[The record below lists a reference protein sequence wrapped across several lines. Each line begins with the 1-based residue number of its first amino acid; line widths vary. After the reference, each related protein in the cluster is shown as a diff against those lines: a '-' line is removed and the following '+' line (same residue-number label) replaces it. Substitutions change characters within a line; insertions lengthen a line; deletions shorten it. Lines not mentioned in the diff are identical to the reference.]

1 MMRRLKP
8 QLHKRIPRHARLIY
22 MKGICTLANDIVYDQ
37 LVALLNSIEV
47 ILGSNIPVCIYP
59 FDDQIQ
65 QIKAEIVNRP
75 NVFIYEDSAS
85 IQRWDKF
92 MEAAAPER
100 LNRKKFR
107 LYGAHRRFCA
117 FDGPFEKFI
126 YMDADTLVMNSLDAV
141 FQKLDK
147 YDFVVYDFQFRDP
160 TKVYNIC
167 SPKLLKV
174 FDQNRIDSEIFCSG
188 FYGSKQ
194 GLFDQNTRELLVAQ
208 LQSGDGKILYSGAGE
223 QPLLNY
229 MVMKT
234 GLNSYNFAYSLP
246 DGDKT
251 GCCVSSKHFEE
262 QDRILYD
269 KGNRLTYIH
278 YIGVPP
284 DLIRRVCAGENID
297 FPYRDLFLHYRYLR
311 EPEKRPIFTEP
322 LKSYTEVSTPNLL
335 KRVWRRLRINV

>member
-1 MMRRLKP
+1 
-8 QLHKRIPRHARLIY
+8 
-22 MKGICTLANDIVYDQ
+22 MKGICTLANDKVYDQ
-37 LVALLNSIEV
+37 LIALLNSIEV

-59 FDDQIQ
+59 FDDQIE
-65 QIKAEIVNRP
+65 QIKTEIVNRP

-92 MEAAAPER
+92 MQAAAPER

-141 FQKLDK
+141 FQKLEES
-147 YDFVVYDFQFRDP
+147 DFVVYDFQFTDP
-160 TKVYNIC
+160 TKVYNIQ
-167 SPKLLKV
+167 SLKLLEV
-174 FDQNRIDSEIFCSG
+174 FEQNRIDSEIFCSG
-188 FYGSKQ
+188 FYASKQ
-194 GLFDQNTRELLVAQ
+194 GLFEQNTREWLLAK
-208 LQSGDGKILYSGAGE
+208 LQSGEAEILYAGAGE

-234 GLNSYNFAYSLP
+234 GMKSYNFACSLP

-251 GCCVSSKHFEE
+251 GCSVTSQHFEE
-262 QDRILYD
+262 RDNILYD
-269 KGNRLTYIH
+269 KGNRLTYLH

-284 DLIRRVCAGENID
+284 DLIRRVCAGENIE

-311 EPEKRPIFTEP
+311 EPEKRPVFTQAP
-322 LKSYTEVSTPNLL
+322 KSYTEVSRSNLL
-335 KRVWRRLRINV
+335 TRVLRRLRINV

>member
-1 MMRRLKP
+1 MN
-8 QLHKRIPRHARLIY
+8 
-22 MKGICTLANDIVYDQ
+22 GICTLANDTVYDQ
-37 LVALLNSIEV
+37 LIALLNSIEV

-59 FDDQIQ
+59 FDDQIE

-92 MEAAAPER
+92 MQAAAPER

-117 FDGPFEKFI
+117 FDSPFEKFI

-141 FQKLDK
+141 FQKLEES
-147 YDFVVYDFQFRDP
+147 DFVVYDFQFLSP
-160 TKVYNIC
+160 TKVYNIQ
-167 SPKLLKV
+167 SPKLLEV
-174 FDQNRIDSEIFCSG
+174 FE
-188 FYGSKQ
+188 
-194 GLFDQNTRELLVAQ
+194 QNTREWLLAQ
-208 LQSGDGKILYSGAGE
+208 LQSGEAEILYAGAGE

-234 GLNSYNFAYSLP
+234 GMNSYNFAYSLP
-246 DGDKT
+246 DGEKT
-251 GCCVSSKHFEE
+251 GCSVTSKHFEE
-262 QDRILYD
+262 QDQILYD

-284 DLIRRVCAGENID
+284 DLIRRVCAGENIE

-311 EPEKRPIFTEP
+311 EPSKRPIFAEAP
-322 LKSYTEVSTPNLL
+322 KSYTEVSAPNLL
-335 KRVWRRLRINV
+335 KRVLRRLRINV

>member
-1 MMRRLKP
+1 MN
-8 QLHKRIPRHARLIY
+8 
-22 MKGICTLANDIVYDQ
+22 GICTLANDTVCDQ
-37 LVALLNSIEV
+37 LIALLNSIEV
-47 ILGSNIPVCIYP
+47 ILGLNIPVCIYP
-59 FDDQIQ
+59 FDDHIQ

-92 MEAAAPER
+92 MQAAAPER

-126 YMDADTLVMNSLDAV
+126 YMDADTLVMNSLDAI
-141 FQKLDK
+141 FQKLELS
-147 YDFVVYDFQFRDP
+147 DFVVYDFQFRDP
-160 TKVYNIC
+160 TKVYNIQ
-167 SPKLLKV
+167 SPKLLQV
-174 FDQNRIDSEIFCSG
+174 FEQNRIDSEIFCSG

-194 GLFDQNTRELLVAQ
+194 GLFDQNTRDWLVAE
-208 LQSGDGKILYSGAGE
+208 LKSGDAEILYSGAGE

-234 GLNSYNFAYSLP
+234 GINSYNFARSLP
-246 DGDKT
+246 DREQT
-251 GCCVSSKHFEE
+251 GCSVTSQHFEE
-262 QDRILYD
+262 QDNVLYD

-278 YIGVPP
+278 YIGVQP
-284 DLIRRVCAGENID
+284 DLIRRVCAGENIE

-311 EPEKRPIFTEP
+311 EPEKRPIFREP
-322 LKSYTEVSTPNLL
+322 LMSYADIFAPNLL
-335 KRVWRRLRINV
+335 ERVLRRLRINL

>member
-1 MMRRLKP
+1 MN
-8 QLHKRIPRHARLIY
+8 
-22 MKGICTLANDIVYDQ
+22 GICTLANDTVYDQ
-37 LVALLNSIEV
+37 LIALLNSIEV
-47 ILGSNIPVCIYP
+47 ILGSNTLVCIYP

-75 NVFIYEDSAS
+75 NVFIYEDSSS

-100 LNRKKFR
+100 LNRQKFR

-141 FQKLDK
+141 FQKLEES
-147 YDFVVYDFQFRDP
+147 DFVVYDFQFRDP
-160 TKVYNIC
+160 TKVYNVQ
-167 SPKLLKV
+167 SPKLIQV
-174 FDQNRIDSEIFCSG
+174 FEQNRIDSEIFCSG

-194 GLFDQNTRELLVAQ
+194 GLFDQNTRNWLVAE
-208 LQSGDGKILYSGAGE
+208 LKSGDAEILYAGAGE

-234 GLNSYNFAYSLP
+234 GMNSYNFACSLP
-246 DGDKT
+246 DGEKT
-251 GCCVSSKHFEE
+251 GCSVTSEHFEV
-262 QDRILYD
+262 QDNILYD

-284 DLIRRVCAGENID
+284 DLIRRVCAGENIE

-311 EPEKRPIFTEP
+311 EPSKRPIFTEP
-322 LKSYTEVSTPNLL
+322 LKSYADISAPNLL
-335 KRVWRRLRINV
+335 QRVLGRLRINL